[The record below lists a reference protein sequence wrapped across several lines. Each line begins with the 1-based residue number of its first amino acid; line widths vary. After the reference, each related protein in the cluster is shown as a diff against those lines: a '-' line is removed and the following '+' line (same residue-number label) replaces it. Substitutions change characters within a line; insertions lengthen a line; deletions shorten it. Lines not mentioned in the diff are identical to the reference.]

1 MAIGVLQLVAL
12 ALPAF
17 AILLQL
23 VVESEK
29 SYTKYAIPVTTA
41 GFLLF
46 IVGGIIVLGQLVL
59 ITTSTIFALALGYWA
74 WEWSVCSS
82 ALRPSASKR
91 ERINSKHWRLETKI
105 ESIFQIRYK

>member
-1 MAIGVLQLVAL
+1 MVEQQLAIGVLQLVAL

-59 ITTSTIFALALGYWA
+59 ITTSTIFALALGLLGLGM
-74 WEWSVCSS
+74 VCMLLGTTTIS
-82 ALRPSASKR
+82 LQTRK
-91 ERINSKHWRLETKI
+91 NQFQTLETGN
-105 ESIFQIRYK
+105 ED

>member
-1 MAIGVLQLVAL
+1 MVEQQLAVGVLQLVAL

-23 VVESEK
+23 VVEADM

-46 IVGGIIVLGQLVL
+46 IGGGIIVLGQLVF
-59 ITTSTIFALALGYWA
+59 ITTSTIFALALALLGVGM
-74 WEWSVCSS
+74 VCMFLG
-82 ALRPSASKR
+82 ATTIGLQTRK
-91 ERINSKHWRLETKI
+91 KQYQTLETGNDD
-105 ESIFQIRYK
+105 

>member
-1 MAIGVLQLVAL
+1 MVEQELAVGVLQLVAL

-23 VVESEK
+23 VVESEM

-46 IVGGIIVLGQLVL
+46 IVGGIIVLGQLVVM
-59 ITTSTIFALALGYWA
+59 TTSTIFALALGILGFGM
-74 WEWSVCSS
+74 VCMLLG
-82 ALRPSASKR
+82 ATTIGLQTRK
-91 ERINSKHWRLETKI
+91 KQFQTLETGNDD
-105 ESIFQIRYK
+105 

>member
-1 MAIGVLQLVAL
+1 MVEQQLAIGVLQLVAL

-23 VVESEK
+23 VVESDM

-46 IVGGIIVLGQLVL
+46 IVGGIIVLGQLVV
-59 ITTSTIFALALGYWA
+59 ITTSPVFALALGILGFGMGCMLIGA
-74 WEWSVCSS
+74 
-82 ALRPSASKR
+82 ATIGLQTR
-91 ERINSKHWRLETKI
+91 ERQFKTLETGDGD
-105 ESIFQIRYK
+105 